1 MIDAMWD
8 AFVELE
14 RSIEQSWLD
23 AETGSNEEQKAKDLQ
38 KLCDR
43 LSRVLNKVEEVM
55 SEPKEPI
62 VEPEPRRAMM
72 WIDDLSEINRKLEVE
87 DAREHGMRV
96 TLDEVVEHLKQWDK

>member
-62 VEPEPRRAMM
+62 VEPEPRRVTM
-72 WIDDLSEINRKLEVE
+72 WIDDLSEIQREPNN
-87 DAREHGMRV
+87 EHGLRV
-96 TLDEVVEHLKQWDK
+96 TLDEVIEHLKQWDK